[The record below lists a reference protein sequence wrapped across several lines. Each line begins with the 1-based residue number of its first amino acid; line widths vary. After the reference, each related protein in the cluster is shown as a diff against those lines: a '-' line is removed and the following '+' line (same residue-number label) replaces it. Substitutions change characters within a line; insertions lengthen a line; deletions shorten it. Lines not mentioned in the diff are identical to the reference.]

1 MPPRQDSE
9 RVMQK
14 NMARMARG
22 VAAFTNLVQN
32 QAATAAAQTEAN
44 AQRIA
49 AEAALNAQRAATEEA
64 RVLQQQQ
71 RDLAADQTRGLN
83 DFRRHDPPK
92 FMGGT
97 DPEKADLWLH
107 EVERIFGVLRTPVES
122 KVGFASYLLL
132 GEAEYWWQGA
142 NALLELI
149 IRW

>member
-1 MPPRQDSE
+1 MPLRQDSE
-9 RVMQK
+9 HVMQK

-22 VAAFTNLVQN
+22 LAALTNLVQN

-92 FMGGT
+92 FMGGS
-97 DPEKADLWLH
+97 DPEKADLWLQ
-107 EVERIFGVLRTPVES
+107 EVEKIFGVLRTPVES

-142 NALLELI
+142 NALLGANN
-149 IRW
+149 